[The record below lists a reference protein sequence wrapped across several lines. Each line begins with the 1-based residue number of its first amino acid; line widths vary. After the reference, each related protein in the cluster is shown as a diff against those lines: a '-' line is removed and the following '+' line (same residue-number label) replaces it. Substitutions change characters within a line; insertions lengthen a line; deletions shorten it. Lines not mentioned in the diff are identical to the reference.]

1 MLRSADANNDD
12 DDWRLGDPATSRSVV
27 QFAAGFVQLPA
38 IKHYPA
44 LAQDSYATSL
54 SANHRASSTTNP
66 SEPLAIIHPL
76 AVLVFWVSGLREY
89 QRWKRVIPVVSKHG
103 RVLLRTPLS
112 TSLER
117 GAGGPGNEK
126 VGTADIGEAICKLAN
141 ARSTWI
147 E

>member
-54 SANHRASSTTNP
+54 SANHHRASSTTNP

-89 QRWKRVIPVVSKHG
+89 QR
-103 RVLLRTPLS
+103 
-112 TSLER
+112 
-117 GAGGPGNEK
+117 
-126 VGTADIGEAICKLAN
+126 
-141 ARSTWI
+141 
-147 E
+147 